1 LPGTKTIEVALLVGV
16 TVISKLE
23 GTVPLKSTLPVVP
36 ANAGE
41 FATREAVAAKPE
53 ARRMRLNLFIITSDV

>member
-1 LPGTKTIEVALLVGV
+1 
-16 TVISKLE
+16 
-23 GTVPLKSTLPVVP
+23 LPVVS

-53 ARRMRLNLFIITSDV
+53 ARRMRLNLFIITS